1 LRSIRASFL
10 YYLTIAVAVFG
21 IAALCIPFFNS
32 LAPAADNSA
41 PVIEFDLTS
50 LAEGEHVR
58 LNVLGKLIYI
68 RHRSLK
74 DIEAVHAS
82 YDRARYQERDIDRL
96 LGYKGHKDPKY
107 IILEGQIGPWC
118 FVSPNSGDYKDQ
130 GGWACFPRASHF
142 DGSGR
147 IQKGPDSSNLKVPRN
162 ARYSSMTT
170 VQFFEHPIVEL
181 PD

>member
-1 LRSIRASFL
+1 MTA
-10 YYLTIAVAVFG
+10 AVAAFG
-21 IAALCIPFFNS
+21 IVALCVPLFNS
-32 LAPAADNSA
+32 LSPAADNTA
-41 PVIEFDLTS
+41 PTVIEFDLNS

-58 LNVLGKLIYI
+58 LDIFGKLVYI

-82 YDRARYQERDIDRL
+82 YDSAKIPERDVNRL
-96 LGYKGHKDPKY
+96 LGYKGQKDPKY
-107 IILEGQIGPWC
+107 IILEGRNGPWC
-118 FVSPNSGDYKDQ
+118 LVSPNNGDYKDQ

-147 IQKGPDSSNLKVPRN
+147 IQKGPDYSNLKVPRN

-170 VQFFEHPIVEL
+170 VQFFENPIVEL